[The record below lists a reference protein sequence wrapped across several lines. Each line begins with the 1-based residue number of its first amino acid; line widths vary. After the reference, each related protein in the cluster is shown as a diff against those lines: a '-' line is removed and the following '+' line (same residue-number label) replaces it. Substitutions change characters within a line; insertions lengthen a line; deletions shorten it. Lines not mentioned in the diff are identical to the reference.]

1 MSILYAATL
10 GERSQAITVA
20 LDRLMERYTY
30 AQIAIL
36 HTDTNG
42 SRMEKPRDDLRGV
55 LESDYGDLPVRWH
68 EIGFTDGTPMLDI
81 DNQHSA
87 ESYYQSVLQTL
98 YDYKR
103 DGYTIHLMVA
113 GGRKAMS
120 IYAMLAATVV
130 FEQNRDRVFTV
141 LSSDDVLRNAG
152 WHIPSGMREQVQIVH
167 MPLLTAR
174 LAPSSGTPPMDML
187 TRRFNPRD
195 DFINNK
201 LTPQERELVMVLMS
215 NPMAQNKTLAQMMNK
230 GIKTI
235 ETQMGSIY
243 DKMKVYFDNGE
254 RIENKRLALIELL
267 QTKG

>member
-1 MSILYAATL
+1 MSIVYAATL

-20 LDRLMERYTY
+20 LDRLLERYTY
-30 AQIAIL
+30 SHVAVL
-36 HTDTNG
+36 HTDASG
-42 SRMEKPRDDLRGV
+42 SRMAKPRNDLKVV
-55 LESDYGDLPVRWH
+55 LESDYQSLPTRWH
-68 EIGFTDGTPMLDI
+68 EIRFSDGASMFDI

-87 ESYYQSVLQTL
+87 EGYYQSVLQIL

-103 DGYTIHLMVA
+103 EGYTIHLMVA

-130 FEQNRDRVFTV
+130 FEQGRDRVFTV
-141 LSSDDVLRNAG
+141 LSSDEVLRSAG
-152 WHIPSGMREQVQIVH
+152 WHIPRGMREQVQVVD

-174 LAPSSGTPPMDML
+174 LVPSSGTPSMDIL

-201 LTPQERELVMVLMS
+201 LTPQERELVMTLMS

-267 QTKG
+267 TKG